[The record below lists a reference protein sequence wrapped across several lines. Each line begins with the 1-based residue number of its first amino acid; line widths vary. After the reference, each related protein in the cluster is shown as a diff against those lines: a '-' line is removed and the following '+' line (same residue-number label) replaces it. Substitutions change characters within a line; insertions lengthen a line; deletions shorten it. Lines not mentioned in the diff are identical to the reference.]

1 MVLVDSNG
9 WIEYFRNGMLAD
21 RFEKYLTELD
31 RVVIPVV
38 LIYEVYKKVK
48 KERGEEQ
55 ALQIVG
61 QMMKAKVVNIDVE
74 LMLSAGDISIKYA
87 LPMVD
92 AIIYAT
98 AIKEKCPVVTSD
110 PHLEKLENVIYINP
124 ERYRHTPGVG

>member
-9 WIEYFRNGMLAD
+9 WIEYFRNGLFAD
-21 RFEKYLTELD
+21 RFEKYLAELD
-31 RVVIPVV
+31 KVVIPSV

-55 ALQIVG
+55 ALQIIG
-61 QMMKAKVVNIDVE
+61 QMMKARVVNLDTE
-74 LMLSAGDISIKYA
+74 LMLSAADISLKYS

-98 AIKEKCPVVTSD
+98 AIKEKCPLVTSD

-124 ERYRHTPGVG
+124 ERYKHTPGVG

>member
-9 WIEYFRNGMLAD
+9 WIEYFRNGVLAD
-21 RFEKYLTELD
+21 RFEKYLIDLNK
-31 RVVIPVV
+31 VVIPSV
-38 LIYEVYKKVK
+38 LIFEVYKKVK
-48 KERGEEQ
+48 RERSEEQ

-61 QMMKAKVVNIDVE
+61 QMLKARVVNLDAD
-74 LMLSAGDISIKYA
+74 LMLNAGDISIKYS

-98 AIKEKCPVVTSD
+98 AMREKCPVVTSD

-124 ERYRHTPGVG
+124 ERYRHQPGVG